1 MVMGRGGGRLD
12 GILSALSDPTR
23 RSIVEA
29 LRFGEA
35 SVAEV
40 AAPFAM
46 SQPAVSKHLAVLERA
61 GLISRHR
68 VARKNMCR
76 LEAQALEPLSRW
88 VDDYRRFWE
97 GSLVR
102 LDAYLACATEELDR

>member
-1 MVMGRGGGRLD
+1 MNGRGDLD
-12 GILSALSDPTR
+12 GVLFALSDSTR

-29 LRFGEA
+29 LKLGDA

-40 AAPFAM
+40 AVPFAM
-46 SQPAVSKHLAVLERA
+46 SQPAISKHLVVLEKA
-61 GLISRHR
+61 GLISRRR

-76 LEAQALEPLSRW
+76 LEAEALQPLAKW

-97 GSLVR
+97 GSLAR
-102 LDAYLACATEELDR
+102 LDVYLAATPDSDS